1 MPPKKIT
8 TKKATKIN
16 STEAVDGSGSVPGTA
31 MEQLYFKHY
40 DTNVDKFG
48 TKTAILLQV
57 GKFFEVYDYVHVA
70 TGVSRTNVQTLAEL
84 CGCSVDP
91 KPNSDPAYHRLFWG
105 FPVMALNK
113 YERILV
119 NAGYTVVVIV
129 QTKDATG
136 DVTDRT
142 LDHISSPG
150 TFMEGSC
157 ALPVRREEQRMLG
170 IYIEP
175 YVDTSTRQQHWTVAS
190 TAFDVMTGA
199 AVSTETDLVL
209 VDGKPVYDAIQP
221 FWSMYPP
228 AEVVVYWVASSAA
241 ASTPPKSDI
250 EALFSGHR
258 PMIHIVALD
267 SKHESTSPT
276 DRLRLAFLDSVF
288 KHDSALHIAEVLGI
302 TMYHFARRSLY
313 HLLQFI
319 KDHNPSY
326 LTNLHSHTMWTGD
339 ERVLLGNAAL
349 EQLAMI
355 PSHVDRTHES
365 LLHWLQ
371 HGQTPMGRRTIRER
385 CLTPIADIEELDA
398 RQERIE
404 WLQSWSCATEAEIHF
419 RGMYDLARLYRRFQ
433 LGNGSTDDLL
443 QILTTYAKVTT
454 LIEMTKD
461 TLFDAQELLEHI
473 ESLVSQ
479 FDESR
484 IRISKSQT
492 DGSGS
497 SGSNGGAVVMGS
509 MHPWR
514 RGIYIDLDTKEDEWT
529 VLEKTV
535 MDFKSKLEGCIGDGA
550 CISWSLKDDAP
561 FTFCTTAR
569 RGNSI
574 AAVMKKRD
582 KRDIRVVTR
591 GSTGTQAVL
600 ECAFLDEANAAALR
614 IRAEWRAL
622 VHERWVSW
630 WSAWMNRCLE
640 SGVLEQMIQ
649 WIGDF
654 DAELTF
660 ARLGKEYG
668 YCRPRYIESTDA
680 APAGIHITAL
690 RHPIIERVH
699 TASPYVAHS
708 IALGALAAK
717 LAETD
722 TADVA
727 HSTGGFLLYG
737 VNAAGKSSLGK
748 AIGLAVLLAQ
758 CGIPVPASAMSI
770 IPYTGVYTRILGN
783 DNLWAG
789 MSSFVVE
796 MTEFRSILRNANDRT
811 LVIGD
816 ELCAGTETASATAI
830 VAAGIQTLMKRNV
843 QFMFATH
850 LHELSEI
857 PELRTAQC
865 AFYHLSVRS
874 DSASRRLVYDR
885 ILKPGCGSPMYG
897 LEVCRGLDMDSEFL
911 TSAFNIRKH
920 MFDVEGARLSRY
932 NAAVVV
938 DACAVCGAGESL
950 ETHHIIPQAV
960 AAAQSSVGYVKPGVH
975 KNTASNLVPLCD
987 TCHKAHHNGLLEIKG
1002 WKDTSFGRKLEFEMV
1017 K

>member
-1 MPPKKIT
+1 MPPKKS
-8 TKKATKIN
+8 TKKAVASA
-16 STEAVDGSGSVPGTA
+16 STAAAGEAVGGAGAPGTS

-40 DTNVDKFG
+40 DTNVAKFG
-48 TKTAILLQV
+48 AKTAILLQV

-150 TFMEGSC
+150 TFMEGGGAMS
-157 ALPVRREEQRMLG
+157 VRREEQRMLG

-175 YVDTSTRQQHWTVAS
+175 YVDTSTRQQHWTIAS

-209 VDGKPVYDAIQP
+209 IDGKPVYDQIQP

-228 AEVVVYWVASSAA
+228 AEVVVYWVAPSAA
-241 ASTPPKSDI
+241 PKSDI
-250 EALFSGHR
+250 ESLFSSHR
-258 PMIHIVALD
+258 PMVHLVTLD
-267 SKHESTSPT
+267 SKHESTAPA
-276 DRLRLAFLDSVF
+276 DRLRLAFLESAF
-288 KHDSALHIAEVLGI
+288 KHDSALHIAEVLGV

-326 LTNLHSHTMWTGD
+326 LTNLHSHIMWTGD

-355 PSHVDRTHES
+355 PSHVDRAHES

-385 CLTPIADIEELDA
+385 CLTPIADVEELDA

-404 WLQSWSCATEAEIHF
+404 WLQGWSRASEADVHF

-433 LGNGSTDDLL
+433 LGNGTTDDLL
-443 QILTTYAKVTT
+443 QILATYARAAA

-461 TLFDAQELLEHI
+461 TMFDAQELLTHI
-473 ESLVSQ
+473 DSLVSQ
-479 FDESR
+479 FDEAR

-492 DGSGS
+492 EGSGG
-497 SGSNGGAVVMGS
+497 SGGGAVVVGS
-509 MHPWR
+509 VHPWR
-514 RGIYIDLDTKEDEWT
+514 RGIFPDLDAKEDTWA
-529 VLEKTV
+529 VLETSVMEFKT
-535 MDFKSKLEGCIGDGA
+535 KLEGCISDGA
-550 CISWSLKDDAP
+550 CISWTLKDDAP
-561 FTFCTTAR
+561 FTFSTTAR
-569 RGNSI
+569 RGNAM

-582 KRDIRVVTR
+582 KMDIKVVTR

-600 ECAFLDEANAAALR
+600 ECAFLDEANTAALR

-622 VHERWVSW
+622 VQERWAGW
-630 WSAWMNRCLE
+630 WSTWMNGCIE

-649 WIGDF
+649 WIGDL
-654 DAELTF
+654 DTELTF

-668 YCRPRYIESTDA
+668 YCRPRYIESSDA
-680 APAGIHITAL
+680 APAGIHISAL
-690 RHPIIERVH
+690 RHPIIERVR

-708 IALGALAAK
+708 VALGALA
-717 LAETD
+717 TSV
-722 TADVA
+722 ADESVA
-727 HSTGGFLLYG
+727 RSTGGILLYG

-748 AIGLAVLLAQ
+748 AIGLAVLMAQ
-758 CGIPVPASAMSI
+758 CGIPVPATAMSI
-770 IPYTGVYTRILGN
+770 IPYTGLYTRILGN

-830 VAAGIQTLMKRNV
+830 VAAGIQTLMRRNV

-850 LHELSEI
+850 LHELAEI
-857 PELRTAQC
+857 PELCTTGSDC

-897 LEVCRGLDMDSEFL
+897 LEVCRGLDMDAEFL
-911 TSAFNIRKH
+911 TAAFNIRKR

-932 NAAVVV
+932 NTAVVV
-938 DACAVCGAGESL
+938 DACAVCGGGESL
-950 ETHHIIPQAV
+950 ETHHIVPQAV
-960 AAAQSSVGYVKPGVH
+960 ARSAGGHVSPGVH

-987 TCHKAHHNGLLEIKG
+987 ACHKAHHGGLLEIKG
-1002 WKDTSFGRKLEFEMV
+1002 WKDTSCGRKLEFEM
-1017 K
+1017 KT

>member
-1 MPPKKIT
+1 
-8 TKKATKIN
+8 
-16 STEAVDGSGSVPGTA
+16 

-40 DTNVDKFG
+40 DTNVAKFG
-48 TKTAILLQV
+48 AKTAILLQV

-70 TGVSRTNVQTLAEL
+70 TGISRTNVQILAEL

-91 KPNSDPAYHRLFWG
+91 KPNSDPAYNRLFWG
-105 FPVMALNK
+105 FPVTALNK

-119 NAGYTVVVIV
+119 NEGYTVVVIV
-129 QTKDATG
+129 QNKDATG

-150 TFMEGSC
+150 TFMEGGGT
-157 ALPVRREEQRMLG
+157 LPVRREEQRMLG

-175 YVDTSTRQQHWTVAS
+175 YVDTSTRQQHWTIAS

-209 VDGKPVYDAIQP
+209 IDGKPVYDPIQP

-228 AEVVVYWVASSAA
+228 AEVVVYWVTPSASFLMPVSAP
-241 ASTPPKSDI
+241 SKTDI
-250 EALFSGHR
+250 ESLFSSNR
-258 PMIHIVALD
+258 PMIHIVTLD
-267 SKHESTSPT
+267 SKHESTAPA
-276 DRLRLAFLDSVF
+276 DRLRLAFLESVF
-288 KHDSALHIAEVLGI
+288 KHDSALHIAEVLGV
-302 TMYHFARRSLY
+302 TMYHFARRSLF

-319 KDHNPSY
+319 NDHNPSY
-326 LTNLHSHTMWTGD
+326 LTNLHSHTMWVSD

-371 HGQTPMGRRTIRER
+371 HAQTPMGRRTIRER
-385 CLTPIADIEELDA
+385 CLTPIADIDELDA

-404 WLQSWSCATEAEIHF
+404 WLQGWSRATEADVHF

-433 LGNGSTDDLL
+433 LENGTTDDLL
-443 QILTTYAKVTT
+443 QILATYTRVTA

-461 TLFDAQELLEHI
+461 TMFDAQEMMTHI
-473 ESLVSQ
+473 NSLVSQ
-479 FDESR
+479 FDEAR
-484 IRISKSQT
+484 IRISKSQV
-492 DGSGS
+492 DGS
-497 SGSNGGAVVMGS
+497 SGTAVTMGS
-509 MHPWR
+509 VHPWC
-514 RGIYIDLDTKEDEWT
+514 RGIFPELDSKEDEWA
-529 VLEKTV
+529 VLETSVMEFKT
-535 MDFKSKLEGCIGDGA
+535 KLEACINDGA
-550 CISWSLKDDAP
+550 CIAWNLKEDVP
-561 FTFCTTAR
+561 FTFNTTAR

-582 KRDIRVVTR
+582 KLDIRVVTR
-591 GSTGTQAVL
+591 GSTGTQAIL

-614 IRAEWRAL
+614 IRAEWRARIQ
-622 VHERWVSW
+622 ERWTGW
-630 WSAWMNRCLE
+630 WSTWMNTCLE
-640 SGVLEQMIQ
+640 SGILEQMIN
-649 WIGDF
+649 WIGEF

-660 ARLGKEYG
+660 ARLGKVYG
-668 YCRPRYIESTDA
+668 YCRPRYIESTDD
-680 APAGIHITAL
+680 APAGIHISAL
-690 RHPIIERVH
+690 RHPIIERVR
-699 TASPYVAHS
+699 TSSPYVAHS
-708 IALGALAAK
+708 IALGTFANSITH
-717 LAETD
+717 ES
-722 TADVA
+722 VA
-727 HSTGGFLLYG
+727 RSTGGILLYG

-748 AIGLAVLLAQ
+748 AIGLAVLMAQ
-758 CGIPVPASAMSI
+758 CGIPVPATAMSI
-770 IPYTGVYTRILGN
+770 IPYTGIYTRILGN

-830 VAAGIQTLMKRNV
+830 VAAGIQTLMRRNV

-850 LHELSEI
+850 LHELAEI
-857 PELRTAQC
+857 PELGALSSQQQPQC

-874 DSASRRLVYDR
+874 DSSTRRLVYDR

-911 TSAFNIRKH
+911 TSAFNIRKR
-920 MFDVEGARLSRY
+920 MFDMEGGPRLSRY
-932 NAAVVV
+932 NASVVV
-938 DACAVCGAGESL
+938 DACAVCGANHDL
-950 ETHHIIPQAV
+950 ETHHIVPQAV
-960 AAAQSSVGYVKPGVH
+960 ARLTSSESVSPGVH
-975 KNTASNLVPLCD
+975 KNAASNLVPLCD
-987 TCHKAHHNGLLEIKG
+987 SCHKAHHEGLLEIKG
-1002 WKDTSFGRKLEFEMV
+1002 WKDTSRGRILEFICPKE
-1017 K
+1017 